1 MQRERRQSS
10 DAREVHAIQQEGEF
24 LLRQLDRDGIAGRPL
39 ELATLQSLVPYRE
52 SCSIPSNRFEP
63 VRPLAAKQKYIARE
77 RITAER
83 LGDGGAQPIERAA
96 RMRCTAFAQVCPA
109 VCYAELIAAQRPSR
123 SQTSM
128 SCGEH
133 VILIALHNDDLRKP
147 PLWRHSEN
155 QHEELDMAI

>member
-1 MQRERRQSS
+1 MAEHQVGSPSFLSRQADNHRRGFAPLRKPPS
-10 DAREVHAIQQEGEF
+10 DSRRTE
-24 LLRQLDRDGIAGRPL
+24 
-39 ELATLQSLVPYRE
+39 SLVPDRE
-52 SCSIPSNRFEP
+52 SRPVPSDRLDP
-63 VRPLAAKQKYIARE
+63 IRPLAAKQKYIARE